1 MMTLGRKQKTCAGV
15 GGVRSRRNFG
25 VAGTRRDQDLLL
37 KSPAAKPQPFV
48 FDCVGADLRSLPGY
62 RSGHRQTPSVRRPK
76 GGNKMVVPL
85 GRKARTC
92 GGSPRDPS
100 RPVPQPHLGYET
112 ATGAS
117 APTTSPPAGYRPT
130 TTWRV
135 ANNPR
140 LDKVRTIRPPAEQ
153 VFELPGAGRETR
165 TASALRAQGIRKH
178 PTQPPSNTFYP
189 NNWIASARVEMTSA
203 SFHMPRLRP

>member
-1 MMTLGRKQKTCAGV
+1 MRDRSFLVGGSDCGDVKGIKGWRSWGMACEKRVARAERGDRGVSLGWGSRGCWSEVLEGRGLGGVGRGVLALMTLGRKQKTCAGV

-85 GRKARTC
+85 GRKARTG

-100 RPVPQPHLGYET
+100 RPVPQPHLGHET

-117 APTTSPPAGYRPT
+117 PHDFASGRLPPHHYVAGC
-130 TTWRV
+130 
-135 ANNPR
+135 
-140 LDKVRTIRPPAEQ
+140 
-153 VFELPGAGRETR
+153 
-165 TASALRAQGIRKH
+165 
-178 PTQPPSNTFYP
+178 
-189 NNWIASARVEMTSA
+189 
-203 SFHMPRLRP
+203 